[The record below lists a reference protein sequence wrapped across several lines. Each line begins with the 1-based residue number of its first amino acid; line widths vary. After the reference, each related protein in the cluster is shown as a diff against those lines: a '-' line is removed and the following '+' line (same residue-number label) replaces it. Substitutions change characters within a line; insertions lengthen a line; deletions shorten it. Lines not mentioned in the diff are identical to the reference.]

1 MSISRLNQNHKNA
14 CLAIAHL
21 RPRAGGATHMD
32 YQEFDISM
40 SKYFEDNDDCY
51 AFGYFEDN
59 QLISWIA
66 IRFNDT
72 ATYGKFWTIT
82 CIYSSKF
89 TNYLDFNN
97 PDIGLLLKQA
107 YQCADEKQ
115 YYEYYY
121 SIAERVAGVYERL
134 WRKNKYVIP
143 DRHTKEIVEVIPPMT
158 QPDNNLY
165 WRLMGSE
172 LKNDSIVIK
181 KRVLKPEYRS
191 LVCPNE

>member
-1 MSISRLNQNHKNA
+1 
-14 CLAIAHL
+14 
-21 RPRAGGATHMD
+21 
-32 YQEFDISM
+32 M
-40 SKYFEDNDDCY
+40 SKYFEDNDNCY
-51 AFGYFEDN
+51 AFGYFEDDK
-59 QLISWIA
+59 LISWIA

-72 ATYGKFWTIT
+72 VAYGRFWTIT

-97 PDIGLLLKQA
+97 PDIGLLLQQA

-121 SIAERVAGVYERL
+121 CIAERVAGVYERL
-134 WRKNKYVIP
+134 WCKNKYVTP

-165 WRLMGSE
+165 WRLMGCE
-172 LKNDSIVIK
+172 LKSDSTVIK

-191 LVCPNE
+191 LACPNE